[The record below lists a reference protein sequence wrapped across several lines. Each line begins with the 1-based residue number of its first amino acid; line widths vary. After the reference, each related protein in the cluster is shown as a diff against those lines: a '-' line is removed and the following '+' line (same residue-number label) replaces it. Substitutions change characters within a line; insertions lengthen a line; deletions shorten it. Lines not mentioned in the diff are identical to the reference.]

1 MRTSPL
7 LLFALLALLL
17 GACGGARPAA
27 SDPAAG
33 SEKSTRVPGQAGPDK
48 RAEVTRLFLEATN
61 ARLAGKSAKAIQLYQ
76 QCLKLDPQNSASMF
90 ELGKLYHQSQNGPQA
105 LEYAKRA
112 VTTEKDNIW
121 YRFLLADLYQQ
132 NNKQAEAIG
141 VYEGIIAKWPE
152 RYEVH
157 LDLASTLA
165 FTGKIDEAMKVYSN
179 MEQRFG
185 FNEELIMHQFSMLA
199 GAGRLEDAEKLVKRA
214 VAAFPN
220 QASYQGLLGE
230 LFDQRGEH
238 EKAQQ
243 QYLNAL
249 ELDPSNS
256 MLRIALAE
264 HYYGTGKVREA
275 FEQLE
280 LAFLDPE
287 MDLDAK
293 MQVLIGFFEMSN
305 YDGTKPEDRPELVR
319 RSYSLIEVLE
329 KAHPESGKP
338 HTIHGDFLLRDG
350 RFPEARDQ
358 FRLALEHEKERYPI
372 WSQLLQLDLEL
383 GDMEALHRDAE
394 EAITLFPM
402 IPEIYLFNGIALSQ
416 LKRHSEAIETLV
428 MGRDLVVD
436 NQPLLAQFWSSLGDA
451 YHANKEHERSDAAYE
466 KALAIDP
473 NNVNTLNNYAYYL
486 SERNEE
492 LEKAERMSKRSNE
505 LAPGQPSYQDT
516 YAWILFRAGKFA
528 EARTWI
534 EKALASG
541 GKDQGVIVEHYG
553 DILYKLGET
562 AAAMEQWRNAKL
574 LGDASDTL
582 DRKIDQGTWLE

>member
-1 MRTSPL
+1 MRTFPL
-7 LLFALLALLL
+7 LIPALLALVL
-17 GACGGARPAA
+17 GACGGAKPAA
-27 SDPAAG
+27 KGAG
-33 SEKSTRVPGQAGPDK
+33 AETSTRVPAQAGSDK
-48 RAEVTRLFLEATN
+48 RAEVTRLYLEATN
-61 ARLAGKSAKAIQLYQ
+61 ARLAGKSAKAIELYQ
-76 QCLKLDPQNSASMF
+76 QCLKLDQQNSAAMF
-90 ELGKLYHQSQNGPQA
+90 ELGKLYHQSENVPQA
-105 LEYAKRA
+105 LEFAKRA
-112 VTTEKDNIW
+112 VAAEKDNIW

-132 NNKQAEAIG
+132 NSRPEDAIA
-141 VYEGIIAKWPE
+141 VYRGIIAQWPE

-157 LDLASTLA
+157 LDLASSLA
-165 FTGKIDEAMKVYSN
+165 FTGKINEAMKVYSD

-199 GAGRLEDAEKLVKRA
+199 GASRLEDAEKLVKRA

-220 QASYQGLLGE
+220 EASFQGLLGE

-238 EKAQQ
+238 EKARD
-243 QYLNAL
+243 QYLKAL

-264 HYYGTGKVREA
+264 HYYGTGQVGPA

-319 RSYSLIEVLE
+319 RSYALIEVLE

-358 FRLALEHEKERYPI
+358 FRMALEQEKERYPI

-394 EAITLFPM
+394 EAISLFPM
-402 IPEIYLFNGIALSQ
+402 IPDIYLFNGIALSQ
-416 LKRHSEAIETLV
+416 LKKHKEAIETLI

-436 NQPLLAQFWSSLGDA
+436 NPALLAQFWSSLGDA
-451 YHANKEHERSDAAYE
+451 YHANKEHERSDNAYD
-466 KALAIDP
+466 KALALEPD
-473 NNVNTLNNYAYYL
+473 NVNTLNNYAYYL

-492 LEKAERMSKRSNE
+492 LPKAERMSKRSNE
-505 LAPGQPSYQDT
+505 LAPGQSSYQDT
-516 YAWILFRAGKFA
+516 YAWILFRAGKFV

-534 EKALASG
+534 EKAMESG

-562 AAAMEQWRNAKL
+562 EAAMEQWRRAKA
-574 LGDASDTL
+574 LGDTSEAL